1 MIFSS
6 SWGLYENVL
15 VIHKGNSSLLY
26 QVPPFLS
33 RAIAPILRNFSYC
46 LTGGICSGTELS
58 KRAWR
63 QGVVIRNSYGIHTES
78 AYRKE
83 RRVRKPH
90 PVLICLSWKGL
101 TAWAAAAGHNLRPCL
116 FSVVLT
122 TGSDA
127 AELLRAFSSRS
138 CTAPLVEC

>member
-33 RAIAPILRNFSYC
+33 RAIASVLRNFSYC

-63 QGVVIRNSYGIHTES
+63 QGVVIRNSYGIRIS
-78 AYRKE
+78 E
-83 RRVRKPH
+83 R
-90 PVLICLSWKGL
+90 
-101 TAWAAAAGHNLRPCL
+101 TAGAEAAPCSYL
-116 FSVVLT
+116 PFLEGVNRLGGGGGT
-122 TGSDA
+122 
-127 AELLRAFSSRS
+127 
-138 CTAPLVEC
+138 